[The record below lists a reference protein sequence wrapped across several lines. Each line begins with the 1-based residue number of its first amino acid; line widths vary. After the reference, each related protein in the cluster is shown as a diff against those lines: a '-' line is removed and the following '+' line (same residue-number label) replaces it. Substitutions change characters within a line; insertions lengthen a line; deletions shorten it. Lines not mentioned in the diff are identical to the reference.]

1 MDHLRYR
8 LETLPAALNTWKMP
22 RKTDPLFK
30 AKSRGTWVLLA
41 GLILLAVVFQESKP
55 PPATPETTHQ
65 TTALSFPTQLAAAR
79 IDTAKLKLGQ
89 NRPDEALAL
98 LISALKEDASS
109 TEAREWIES
118 ILNETIWNL
127 PEITLKHPMPVDQIA
142 FAAPSSLWVSLAGEN
157 NTTARWN
164 LETLKIESVF
174 FPTVGGATRSLI
186 LAPTSQSLVV
196 ERKSVTLLCDAKS
209 LMPVR
214 DLGLLPDDLTPSAVI
229 VFSED
234 GLLMAH
240 PARVSAADHSMIW
253 QIRDTATGEV
263 IRTTD
268 PSTRETPQ
276 PLAAV
281 LDREHL
287 RVLHAD
293 GSLLEIPVSP
303 VAPVK
308 MTVMAEPVKLLQ
320 AQFSANGNSALTL
333 QDMGP
338 HQSPTQSIISYSEDE
353 DESLKMNEL
362 VLRFPWSRHPN
373 MWTGLMKDP
382 ENLPFTVEGNLLK
395 IMTTA
400 HAPIPSASPITAIAF
415 DPASVILGEEN
426 GTVTV
431 HRLLPLPEEITSEHE
446 ASPIDE
452 SGMQSL
458 ENLAK
463 ALAGISYEEQAREF
477 SHSSYQERLKA
488 FRECD
493 FDAIFAIFP
502 RLDFSTMID
511 EFTNIPSHIA
521 SPDALLPLS
530 DRIARAGPVDP
541 SSPGLPEVIAA
552 FQSGD
557 SSAVLAAIRGAGV
570 NGPAMANALALA
582 LKSDHPEWIHACL
595 TQAKGLPPIIR
606 QISQSRIS
614 WLQGRTADALSSW
627 TDVFPDL
634 RDIRL
639 REDWDGWEQADFTPA
654 LDQLSQCMRDELA
667 AIRTPKD
674 STPAQRKAIA
684 SHLAAA
690 GTLASVGK
698 PRYAAA
704 CYELAVLLSTFNEEP
719 DMTAKLARV
728 ARNLGAPAET
738 SLRIEAVAL
747 TALGD
752 FKNARSRW
760 VELIT
765 EYPAETHRPTDY
777 TEAAYT
783 AFENG
788 DSKQAIE
795 ILNTGLRRF
804 SENSDFA
811 LRAGWV
817 ALLTGNSERAYHF
830 LRVGKRIGFPPD
842 KLEYSTALLVI
853 AASQAGATDEAAT
866 YFQDLLLTNP
876 DWEFPETVDTFDWPE
891 EFKSTIR
898 EFTQIP
904 VTPDL
909 LPELA
914 PTNP

>member
-22 RKTDPLFK
+22 RKTNDLFK
-30 AKSRGTWVLLA
+30 VKSHGTWVLLA
-41 GLILLAVVFQESKP
+41 GLITLAVVVQESKP
-55 PPATPETTHQ
+55 PPVALETAPQ
-65 TTALSFPTQLAAAR
+65 TTDTSFLTQLAGAR
-79 IDTAKLKLGQ
+79 IDTAKLKLEQ

-109 TEAREWIES
+109 TEARNLVES

-127 PEITLKHPMPVDQIA
+127 PEITLKHPLPIDQIA
-142 FAAPSSLWVSLAGEN
+142 FVSPSSLWVSLAGEK

-164 LETLKIESVF
+164 LETLAIESVL
-174 FPTVGGATRSLI
+174 FPTEGGATRSLV
-186 LAPTSQSLVV
+186 LDPTSQFLVV
-196 ERKSVTLLCDAKS
+196 ERKSVTLLCNAKS
-209 LMPVR
+209 LKPIR
-214 DLGLLPDDLTPSAVI
+214 DLGLLPDDLTPSTVI

-240 PARVSAADHSMIW
+240 PAWVSAADHSIIW

-276 PLAAV
+276 PLAAF
-281 LDREHL
+281 LDRDHL
-287 RVLHAD
+287 RILNED
-293 GSLLEIPVSP
+293 SSLLEIPVSP

-308 MTVMAEPVKLLQ
+308 MTAMSEPLKLLQ

-333 QDMGP
+333 QDRGP
-338 HQSPTQSIISYSEDE
+338 HQPPTQSIISYREE
-353 DESLKMNEL
+353 DESLKTDKLM
-362 VLRFPWSRHPN
+362 LRFPWSRHPN

-382 ENLPFTVEGNLLK
+382 EHLSFTVEDHLVK
-395 IMTTA
+395 IMTNP
-400 HAPIPSASPITAIAF
+400 HAPISSASLITTIAF
-415 DPASVILGEEN
+415 DLESVIIGEEN

-431 HRLLPLPEEITSEHE
+431 HRLLPLPEEIPSEHE
-446 ASPIDE
+446 ALPIDE
-452 SGMQSL
+452 SCMKSL
-458 ENLAK
+458 ENLAR
-463 ALAGISYEEQAREF
+463 ALAGIYYDERERTF
-477 SHSSYQERLKA
+477 SRSSYQDRLKA
-488 FRECD
+488 FAECD
-493 FDAIFAIFP
+493 FDAIFAIYP

-511 EFTNIPSHIA
+511 EFTTIPSRTA
-521 SPDALLPLS
+521 NPSAFLPLT
-530 DRIARAGPVDP
+530 DRIARAGPADP
-541 SSPGLPEVIAA
+541 SSPGLAEVITA
-552 FQSGD
+552 FQSGN
-557 SSAVLAAIRGAGV
+557 SAAVLAAIQSAGV
-570 NGPAMANALALA
+570 NGPAIANALALA
-582 LKSDHPEWIHACL
+582 LKSDHPEWIHTCL
-595 TQAKGLPPIIR
+595 AQAKDLPPILH
-606 QISQSRIS
+606 QISQSRIA

-634 RDIRL
+634 RDTRL

-654 LDQLSQCMRDELA
+654 LDQLSQRMKAELA
-667 AIRTPKD
+667 AIRIPKN

-684 SHLAAA
+684 DHLAAP
-690 GTLASVGK
+690 GTLATVSK

-704 CYELAVLLSTFNEEP
+704 CLELALLFSSFSEEL
-719 DMTAKLARV
+719 DLTAKLARV

-738 SLRIEAVAL
+738 SLRTEAVAL

-752 FKNARSRW
+752 FKNARTRW

-765 EYPAETHRPTDY
+765 EYPVETHLPADY

-783 AFENG
+783 AFEND

-804 SENSDFA
+804 SENADFA

-817 ALLTGNSERAYHF
+817 ALITGTPERAYHF

-853 AASQAGATDEAAT
+853 AASQAGAMDEAAT
-866 YFQDLLLTNP
+866 YFQDLLLINP
-876 DWEFPETVDTFDWPE
+876 DWEFPETVDAFDWPE

-898 EFTQIP
+898 EFNQIP